1 MPPWPLPPQM
11 VSQLEL
17 HYASQVHAD
26 SVGQI
31 QYMFL
36 NTRVAPFDNPDV
48 RRAVNEAVDRARLV
62 EILGGPDAAIPTCQ
76 ILPPGFPG
84 YQPYCPYGSGS
95 SPAGTPSE
103 PDLSAA
109 ISLVE
114 RSGTRGQS
122 VLVWAPANHAA
133 VATYFAQL
141 LNRLGFRAQAHIVGA
156 KGGGEYY
163 DAIGTPG
170 TRAQIG
176 WVGWVRDYTSA
187 ADFVR
192 PLFSCAG
199 IVEGD
204 PATTS
209 NYSWLCDP
217 DLESAIRTAQRAQ
230 QEDPVAGAAAWAA
243 VDRMIVDRGAAV
255 PFANNLALTLLSRR
269 VGNYVVNPQ
278 WGVLIDQLW
287 VQ

>member
-1 MPPWPLPPQM
+1 
-11 VSQLEL
+11 
-17 HYASQVHAD
+17 
-26 SVGQI
+26 
-31 QYMFL
+31 MFL
-36 NTRVAPFDNPDV
+36 NTKVAPFDNPDV

-95 SPAGTPSE
+95 SPAGPPSE

-109 ISLVE
+109 ISLVK

-141 LNRLGFRAQAHIVGA
+141 LSRLGYRAQAHIVGA

-176 WVGWVRDYTSA
+176 WAGWVRDYTSA

-199 IVEGD
+199 IVDGD
-204 PATTS
+204 PSTTS

-243 VDRMIVDRGAAV
+243 VDRMIVDRDAAV
-255 PFANNLALTLLSRR
+255 PFANNLELTLLSRR
-269 VGNYVVNPQ
+269 VGNYVFNPQ
-278 WGVLIDQLW
+278 WGVLLDQLW